1 MEARGVETQKS
12 VTKQQDPIGRLLTIK
27 ELSDLL
33 RVRPGTVYSWLSR
46 GVDLPHIKI
55 EGTVIFREAAVKQW
69 LLDKETER
77 KHRRFEA

>member
-1 MEARGVETQKS
+1 VETQKG
-12 VTKQQDPIGRLLTIK
+12 VEKHQDPIGKLLTIK

-55 EGTVIFREAAVKQW
+55 EGTVLFRELAVKQW

-77 KHRRFEA
+77 KRRRFEA